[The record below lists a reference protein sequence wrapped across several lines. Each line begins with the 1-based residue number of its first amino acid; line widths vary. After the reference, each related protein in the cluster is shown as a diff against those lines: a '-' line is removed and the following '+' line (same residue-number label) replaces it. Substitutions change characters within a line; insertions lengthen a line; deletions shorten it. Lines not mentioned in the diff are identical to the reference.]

1 MRIKHIDILRG
12 IAAMMV
18 AIFHLA
24 RSSDVSHTSF
34 DYSYYG
40 WVGVQIFFVISGFI
54 LPYSLHKTGYQTKD
68 FSVFILKRAI
78 RIYPAY
84 VAAIIIGVVLT
95 YVTGR
100 EQIPGI
106 AIASHLLFLNDIVG
120 LPSGSAV
127 FWTLAIE
134 FQFYLLIGLLYSL
147 FLTSNIKSVFLV
159 FALTFASYFVTQA
172 SFIFYWMPFFGIGI
186 LIFNKKFTN
195 MPNWLFWLSVCALLI
210 IAFVK
215 HGLPHTLAAS
225 FAVLFILYGNFTKE
239 TAIHKL
245 FIFLGTISYSL
256 YLIHWDL
263 GRAAVRLTRHLPFI
277 NNVGVLRVVIGVLFS
292 ILCAWL
298 LYISIERSS
307 AKLSGKIKYKSKF

>member
-24 RSSDVSHTSF
+24 RSSGVSHSSF

-54 LPYSLHKTGYQTKD
+54 LPYSLHTTGYQIKD
-68 FSVFILKRAI
+68 FGVFILKRVI

-84 VAAIIIGVVLT
+84 ITAIVIGIALT
-95 YVTGR
+95 FVTGR
-100 EQIPGI
+100 EQISGV
-106 AIASHLLFLNDIVG
+106 AMASHLLFLNDIIG

-134 FQFYLLIGLLYSL
+134 FQFYLIIGLLYSY
-147 FLTSNIKSVFLV
+147 FLKSNVKSTCLAV
-159 FALTFASYFVTQA
+159 ALSFASFFMNQPC
-172 SFIFYWMPFFGIGI
+172 FIFYWMPFFGIGI

-195 MPNWLFWLSVCALLI
+195 MPNWLFYLAISSLLSIAI
-210 IAFVK
+210 IR
-215 HGLPHTLAAS
+215 HGIPPVLAAL
-225 FAVLFILYGNFTKE
+225 FALIFILYGKFNKE
-239 TAIHKL
+239 TAIRKGL
-245 FIFLGTISYSL
+245 IFLGTVSYSL

-263 GRAAVRLTRHLPFI
+263 GRAAVRLSRHLPII
-277 NNVGVLRVVIGVLFS
+277 NNIGLLKVATGLLFS

-298 LYISIERSS
+298 LYISIEKPS
-307 AKLSGKIKYKSKF
+307 AKLASKLKYKRS